1 MMPPMFLTK
10 YSLWINLIY
19 VLVVAIFCFVIYF
32 KTRGLYKLSYHK
44 GIKYFRNTF
53 LFFGIMYVLRLFLY
67 PFRREM
73 VIPYFFN
80 IDLFKVMLF
89 IMVYASLMA
98 SIYLIYSIFWKKI
111 GKTIFSKVYMVH
123 ILALII
129 ALIAVKEKTPLIF
142 IIPQVI
148 LFLLLV
154 AVSFLHYKRTKYKE
168 HYSKLYLIYILIF
181 LLWII
186 TNVSEFLVLFF
197 QEFILIIHS
206 VLVVLLLFVFFKV
219 IKETKSEK

>member
-1 MMPPMFLTK
+1 MIPPFLIK
-10 YSLWINLIY
+10 YNLWINLIY
-19 VLVVAIFCFVIYF
+19 VLVVAVFCFVIYF

-67 PFRREM
+67 SFRREM
-73 VIPYFFN
+73 VIPHFFN

-111 GKTIFSKVYMVH
+111 GKTIFSKIYLVH

-129 ALIAVKEKTPLIF
+129 ALMAVKEKTPLIF
-142 IIPQVI
+142 IIPQII

-154 AVSFLHYKRTKYKE
+154 VVSLLHYKKTKYKE
-168 HYSKLYLIYILIF
+168 SYSKLYLVYILIF
-181 LLWII
+181 LLWVI
-186 TNVSEFLVLFF
+186 TNISEFLVLFF
-197 QEFILIIHS
+197 QEFILVVHTI
-206 VLVVLLLFVFFKV
+206 LVVLLLFIFFKV
-219 IKETKSEK
+219 IKETKAEK